1 LAALIC
7 LLPLSLSLALD
18 DLRDLLVFLDIFA
31 KPFFCRFARCLSGE
45 SPREPLGA
53 PRWRR
58 IKSRHAPMQGYNQRP
73 QARQRGWV
81 QL

>member
-31 KPFFCRFARCLSGE
+31 KPFFCRFS
-45 SPREPLGA
+45 LGA
-53 PRWRR
+53 CPANHRASRWV
-58 IKSRHAPMQGYNQRP
+58 
-73 QARQRGWV
+73 RQDGDE
-81 QL
+81 